1 MQEHLKFNRSASW
14 KAFFMDVIFFDLF
27 LSLFYLC
34 TMLIDTHTHLYLEQ
48 FNDDRDQV
56 IQNAINTGLGKFFL
70 PNIDMDSIPGM
81 MALTEQYPNVC
92 YPMMGLHPCSV
103 KTGFEAELQKIYDT
117 LADKPI
123 IAIGE
128 IGIDLFWDKTTL
140 TMQRKAF
147 RIQVQWAK
155 DTNLPIVIHARD
167 SYNELFEEL
176 NVLNDENLSGV
187 FHCFTGSLQQ
197 AEKILSYGNFYLG
210 IGGVSTF
217 KNSGLNTVL
226 PQVPLDRIIL
236 ETDSPYL
243 APVPHRGKRNESAY
257 TALVAQ
263 HLAQLLNK
271 PLEEITSI
279 TTQNA
284 LNLFHKVI

>member
-1 MQEHLKFNRSASW
+1 
-14 KAFFMDVIFFDLF
+14 
-27 LSLFYLC
+27 
-34 TMLIDTHTHLYLEQ
+34 MLIDTHTHLYLEQ
-48 FNDDRDQV
+48 FDQDRDQV
-56 IQNAINTGLGKFFL
+56 IQNAMDAGIEKLFL
-70 PNIDMDSIPGM
+70 PNIDVNSIAGM
-81 MALTEQYPNVC
+81 LSLVEHYPNVC

-103 KTGFEAELQKIYDT
+103 EAGFEIELQKIYDA
-117 LADKPI
+117 LSNQAI

-140 TMQRKAF
+140 PLQREAF

-155 DTNLPIVIHARD
+155 DMNLPIVIHARD

-176 NVLNDENLSGV
+176 NVLNDERLSGV

-226 PQVPLDRIIL
+226 PQAPLDRIIL

-243 APVPHRGKRNESAY
+243 APGPHRGKRNESAY

-263 HLAQLLNK
+263 HLSHLLNK
-271 PLEEITSI
+271 SLKEIASI

-284 LNLFHKVI
+284 LNLFHKAT

>member
-1 MQEHLKFNRSASW
+1 
-14 KAFFMDVIFFDLF
+14 
-27 LSLFYLC
+27 
-34 TMLIDTHTHLYLEQ
+34 MLIDTHTHLYLEQ
-48 FNDDRDQV
+48 FNEDRDQV
-56 IQNAINTGLGKFFL
+56 IQNAINVGMGKFFL
-70 PNIDMDSIPGM
+70 PNIDMESIPGM
-81 MALTEQYPNVC
+81 MALAEQYPNVC

-103 KTGFEAELQKIYDT
+103 KAGFETELQQIYDA

-140 TMQRKAF
+140 PMQREAF

-155 DTNLPIVIHARD
+155 DMNLPIVIHARD

-217 KNSGLNTVL
+217 KNSGLNNVL
-226 PQVPLDRIIL
+226 PQVPLNRIIL

-263 HLAQLLNK
+263 HLAQLLNN
-271 PLEEITSI
+271 PLEEIASI

-284 LNLFHKVI
+284 LNLFRKAI